1 MAMLITGAASGIGRH
16 LVGAF
21 LRRGERVA
29 ASDLSLERLREV
41 AREDTWS
48 TKDLAASPSAGDV
61 RLALAALDV
70 SDPKAW
76 EAAWDAAEAALGPVD
91 RVLNVAG
98 FLAPD
103 WIEHASDGDIERH
116 FDVNAKGV
124 VYGTRCAARRMIP
137 RRAGHIINIGSL
149 ASLSPVPG
157 LSLYAAS
164 KFAVRGFSL
173 SVALELADKCVAVTV
188 VLPDAVQ
195 TPMLDLQ
202 KPRPEAALTFSGG
215 RVLTPADIEATLIEV
230 MRTRPLEVA
239 IPSSRGALARF
250 ASAMPGLGQRLL
262 PLLRAMGR
270 RRQAKG

>member
-29 ASDLSLERLREV
+29 A
-41 AREDTWS
+41 T
-48 TKDLAASPSAGDV
+48 DLAHEQLVAVAAAEGWGALGGDAE
-61 RLALAALDV
+61 LYLAALDV
-70 SDPKAW
+70 RDPRAW
-76 EAAWDAAEAALGPVD
+76 EAVWDAAEAALGPID
-91 RVLNVAG
+91 KALNVAG

-103 WIEHASDGDIERH
+103 WIENATDGDIERH

-157 LSLYAAS
+157 LSLYSAS

-173 SVALELADKCVAVTV
+173 SVALELADKGVAVTV

-202 KPRPEAALTFSGG
+202 KPRSEAALTFSGG
-215 RVLTPADIEATLIEV
+215 RVLTTADIEATLIDV
-230 MRTRPLEVA
+230 LRTRPLEVA
-239 IPSSRGALARF
+239 IPASRGALARF
-250 ASAMPGLGQRLL
+250 ASALPGLGQRIL
-262 PLLRAMGR
+262 PLMRALGR
-270 RRQAKG
+270 RRQTKA

>member
-29 ASDLSLERLREV
+29 ASDLSLERLRDV
-41 AREDTWS
+41 A
-48 TKDLAASPSAGDV
+48 AADGWHGAGPPDALHMASLDV
-61 RLALAALDV
+61 R
-70 SDPKAW
+70 DPGAW
-76 EAAWDAAEAALGPVD
+76 ETVWAAAEAALGPVD

-98 FLAPD
+98 YLAPD
-103 WIEHASDGDIERH
+103 WIEHARDEDIERH
-116 FDVNAKGV
+116 FDVNTKGV
-124 VYGTRCAARRMIP
+124 VYGTRCAARHMIP

-157 LSLYAAS
+157 LSLYAGS

-173 SVALELADKCVAVTV
+173 SVALELADKGVAVTV

-202 KPRPEAALTFSGG
+202 KPRAEAALTFSGG
-215 RVLTPADIEATLIEV
+215 RVLTPADIEATLVEV
-230 MRTRPLEVA
+230 LRTRPLEVA
-239 IPSSRGALARF
+239 IPAARGALARF
-250 ASAMPGLGQRLL
+250 ASAMPALGQHLL
-262 PLLRAMGR
+262 PLMRALGR
-270 RRQAKG
+270 RRQTKT